1 MLSQSTSAGVIEESV
16 MPEQRAV
23 FDVLADRAATEIQ
36 VSAVDQSKGARF
48 EQILVGSVA
57 LVALLLCSYNIF
69 VRHFFPSL
77 VLEMSDEV
85 QVYLIVW
92 SIFLSLGLVTAAD
105 RHVKADLFL
114 GFFSV
119 KIQKRLLIFTEV
131 LGFTFAFFLVV
142 YGVAVAWETY
152 TYGDLSI
159 TSLRFP
165 LWIYAASLPVGA
177 LLMGARYVLRLAKLL
192 QSRS

>member
-1 MLSQSTSAGVIEESV
+1 MFSRDSSAEEGAKPV
-16 MPEQRAV
+16 MPERRAV
-23 FDVLADRAATEIQ
+23 FDVLADRA
-36 VSAVDQSKGARF
+36 VSEVQDPGADQSGGTRF

-57 LVALLLCSYNIF
+57 LAALLLCSYNVF
-69 VRHFFPSL
+69 VRYFFPPL

-119 KIQKRLLIFTEV
+119 SIQKRLLIFTEF
-131 LGFTFAFFLVV
+131 LGFTFSLFLVV
-142 YGVAVAWETY
+142 YGGAVAWETY

-165 LWIYAASLPVGA
+165 LWIYAACLPVGA
-177 LLMGARYVLRLAKLL
+177 LLMGVRYLLRLAKLL